1 MTARRR
7 PLPAC
12 LAALAAVGA
21 LLAGCGSPERAA
33 QPTGETGVDLR
44 PDTTGAGQDPGALV
58 SARSLPT
65 VDLRLRSMTSL
76 AARMEYTSTSGIDGS
91 RTRVSGTVFVPT
103 GAPPPG
109 GWPVIV
115 YGHPTTGISAECA
128 PSASPTLLGASSTV
142 VALVN
147 ARYVVA
153 VPDYQGLGV
162 DDEHHPYLD
171 PISAGHN
178 IIDAMR
184 ATRRLVPDVS
194 DRWVGVGLSQGGQA
208 VWAANELTPDYG
220 AGLALLGTV
229 SLAPPTDLTGFALDA
244 AAGTLTK
251 QQQAALQLM
260 LATLATEQPD
270 FNLDDY
276 RRGAVTENWD
286 ALSSCD
292 GAGAARRIAALD
304 KVTPDDLRPATP
316 EAVARLEGLL
326 RARSL
331 PQRPAV
337 APMLV
342 IYGGRDEL
350 LPGPWTDRALATA
363 CGMGDVIDI
372 QFQPERTHNDLD
384 ISMTFGWV
392 SERFAGLP
400 APNSCQTVPPVDA
413 TTEEPLVNPSES
425 ALTEDGG
432 VPEAGQ

>member
-1 MTARRR
+1 MTRRRR
-7 PLPAC
+7 PQ
-12 LAALAAVGA
+12 AALCA
-21 LLAGCGSPERAA
+21 LLALGLLIPGCTSENRPPKPSGDI
-33 QPTGETGVDLR
+33 GVDLR
-44 PDTTGAGQDPGALV
+44 PDTTGAGSDPGALV
-58 SARSLPT
+58 AARTLPT
-65 VDLRLRSMTSL
+65 VDLRLRSMTSI
-76 AARMEYTSTSGIDGS
+76 AARMEYTSTSGVDGS

-103 GAPPPG
+103 GPPPPG
-109 GWPVIV
+109 GWPVVV

-128 PSASPTLLGASSTV
+128 PSASPTLLGASSTI

-147 ARYVVA
+147 ARYVVT

-162 DDEHHPYLD
+162 DDSHHPYLD
-171 PISAGHN
+171 PISAGN
-178 IIDAMR
+178 NVIDAMR

-208 VWAANELTPDYG
+208 VWAANELTPVYG

-229 SLAPPTDLTGFALDA
+229 SLAPPTDLTGFAFDA

-260 LATLATEQPD
+260 LATLAKEQPD

-276 RRGAVTENWD
+276 RRGTVAEKWD
-286 ALSSCD
+286 SLSSCD
-292 GAGAARRIAALD
+292 GARAAARVAALD

-316 EAVARLEGLL
+316 EAVAKLEGLL

-350 LPGPWTDRALATA
+350 LPGPWTDRALAAA

-372 QFQPERTHNDLD
+372 QFQPDKTHNDLD
-384 ISMTFGWV
+384 VSRTFGWIG
-392 SERFAGLP
+392 ERFAGLP
-400 APNSCQTVPPVDA
+400 AVNSCAATAPAQPP
-413 TTEEPLVNPSES
+413 TEEPLVDPSE
-425 ALTEDGG
+425 AEVTEDGAMM
-432 VPEAGQ
+432 EEGQ